1 MESLDADKPHFP
13 SVSDPL
19 RAISEQIEL
28 EMNSCALPMLE
39 DTTLEDLKPFSANAL
54 RHLPTLAPLL
64 DLEPTP
70 EVAQFSKDQPVA
82 RVGTHRA
89 AVAQVMA
96 QLFRAECPA
105 VVKALGATGL
115 LKPILTLALDRPT
128 CSAIQCAALRSLRVT
143 VSPSCGFLELWKP
156 LVEDK
161 NGEIPAKIAGIASA
175 AQGVSIGLR
184 PPHTGF
190 AVAVGEVLC
199 TAARGKSPGG
209 AATVPASPSHG
220 ASPLEGGE
228 EVVIGK
234 VEEVEEDAGEAEETT
249 NEENTA
255 AKEEEQGKTP
265 DAKPTPESRPS
276 TPPIVLSSWQQAL
289 SSSLD
294 SIPAWPAFV
303 SEEGPLALHLTAQN
317 MDLGGPRPER
327 HITQM
332 DMDAELAALGG
343 NGQMISGQELL
354 ALLRGLS
361 FGRMG

>member
-28 EMNSCALPMLE
+28 EMNSCALPMLD
-39 DTTLEDLKPFSANAL
+39 DTTLDDLKPFSANAL

-64 DLEPTP
+64 DLEPAP

-89 AVAQVMA
+89 AVAQLMA

-105 VVKALGATGL
+105 VIKALGATEML
-115 LKPILTLALDRPT
+115 RPVLTLALDRPT
-128 CSAIQCAALRSLRVT
+128 CSAIQCAALRCLRAT
-143 VSPSCGFLELWKP
+143 VSPSCGSLEVWKH
-156 LVEDK
+156 LVEGN
-161 NGEIPAKIAGIASA
+161 NGEIPAKIAAIASA

-184 PPHTGF
+184 PPHAGF

-199 TAARGKSPGG
+199 TAARGKSPG
-209 AATVPASPSHG
+209 AALATVPSSPSKED
-220 ASPLEGGE
+220 SPVEGGGGGGE
-228 EVVIGK
+228 TIVGK
-234 VEEVEEDAGEAEETT
+234 VEEVAEG
-249 NEENTA
+249 A
-255 AKEEEQGKTP
+255 AKETETKQEIITATP
-265 DAKPTPESRPS
+265 GRPRPPS
-276 TPPIVLSSWQQAL
+276 PPIVLSTWQHAL

-294 SIPAWPAFV
+294 SIPAWSAFV
-303 SEEGPLALHLTAQN
+303 SEEGPLAFHLTAQH

-327 HITQM
+327 HIAQT

-354 ALLRGLS
+354 ALLRGIS